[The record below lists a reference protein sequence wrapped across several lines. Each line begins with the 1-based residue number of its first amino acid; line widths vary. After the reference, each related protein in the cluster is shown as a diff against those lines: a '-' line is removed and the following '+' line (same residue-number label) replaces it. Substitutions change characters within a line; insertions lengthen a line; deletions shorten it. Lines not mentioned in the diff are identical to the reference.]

1 MKRVLF
7 IAHVESHILN
17 FHLPFLKLFQD
28 YGYETHVATNGK
40 EPIPYCDV
48 QHDICFERNPIH
60 LNNLKAYK
68 QLRKLLNTVDF
79 NIIHCHTPVGSV
91 LGRLACFYSKNRKS
105 ARVLYTAHG
114 FHFYKGAPLLNWLIY
129 YPIEKFLARITDCLI
144 TINEEDYQNSR
155 KFRLRNNGLIY
166 KINGVGIDI
175 QAIDQTEV
183 NIAEMRKELSLKMND
198 IVMITVGELNKN
210 KNQAMIL
217 KAMHTIHDDRFKL
230 LICGKGKS
238 EQKLK
243 RLITDLEL
251 QNQVFML
258 GYRTDIIKLLKISD
272 IFVFPSLREGLSVAV
287 LQAIASNKICYLS
300 DIRGNRDLQAF
311 SSNTF
316 LFPVNDIHALSQL
329 LLQYESIQVK
339 PRMTAFNQFDIHNI
353 IENIKEIYELN

>member
-48 QHDICFERNPIH
+48 QHDICFERKPIH

-129 YPIEKFLARITDCLI
+129 YPIEKFLARFADCLI
-144 TINEEDYQNSR
+144 TINEEDFQNTR
-155 KFRLRNNGLIY
+155 KFHLRNNGFIY

-175 QAIDQTEV
+175 KAIDQTEV
-183 NIAEMRKELSLKMND
+183 NIAEMRKELSLKMDD
-198 IVMITVGELNKN
+198 IVLITVGELNKN
-210 KNQAMIL
+210 KNQEMIL
-217 KAMHTIHDDRFKL
+217 KAMHAIHDDRFKL
-230 LICGKGKS
+230 LICGKGKN

-243 RLITDLEL
+243 KLITDLKL
-251 QNQVFML
+251 QNQAFML
-258 GYRTDIIKLLKISD
+258 GYRTDIIQLLKISD
-272 IFVFPSLREGLSVAV
+272 IFVFPSLREGLSVAA
-287 LQAIASNKICYLS
+287 LQAIACNKICYLS
-300 DIRGNRDLQAF
+300 DIRGNRDLQSF

-316 LFPVNDIHALSQL
+316 LFPINDINALSQL
-329 LLQYESIQVK
+329 LLQYESIQVEQ
-339 PRMTAFNQFDIHNI
+339 RMTAFNQFDIHNI
-353 IENIKEIYELN
+353 IEKMKEIYELN